1 MIQTFNH
8 FTRNDLFNIL
18 NSKSSSIFLP
28 QFSVKDVNLSIV
40 TPPELQGEYP
50 GGRGLS

>member
-1 MIQTFNH
+1 MTQPFNR

-40 TPPELQGEYP
+40 TRLELQGEYP
-50 GGRGLS
+50 GARGLS